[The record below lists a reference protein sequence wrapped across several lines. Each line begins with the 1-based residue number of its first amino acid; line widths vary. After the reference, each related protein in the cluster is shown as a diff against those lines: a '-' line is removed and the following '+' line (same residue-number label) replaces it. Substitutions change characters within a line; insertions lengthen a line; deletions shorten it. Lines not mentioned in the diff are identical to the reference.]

1 MATARKLPSGQYRV
15 RAYVGKDKDG
25 KDIRKSFTA
34 PSKKQAEYM
43 AAQYVLNH
51 KQTDSKGMTFGE
63 ALDKYIAGRE
73 SVLSPS
79 TIREYKRMRK
89 NNFPDLVDLSLDD
102 IDQDT
107 IQAFVNKRCENGD
120 EPKYVRNMHGLISSV
135 FNQYKPDLRL
145 RTSLPAKKMPDLY
158 LPSDE
163 EVVKTIEYIRSV
175 GDHELLLAIL
185 LAAYGP
191 MRRSEVCA
199 ITHDDIN
206 GNIIHV
212 HRAKVDAGEG
222 KWIVKDTPKTVAGN
236 RYIPYPDFIMKE
248 IPAGKGYIVSI
259 LPDNITARFA
269 KALKRAGI
277 HHYRYHDLRHYSASV
292 QHALGIPDAYIMQR
306 GGWESD
312 ETLKRIYRHAIDKE
326 AQKAN
331 DKINDYFAG
340 LQKTGHETGHE

>member
-1 MATARKLPSGQYRV
+1 MATAKKLPSGQYRV
-15 RAYVGKDKDG
+15 RAYVGKDQNG

-34 PSKKQAEYM
+34 PSKKQAEYL
-43 AAQYVLNH
+43 ATQYVLNY
-51 KQTDSKGMTFGE
+51 KPADGESMSFGA
-63 ALDKYIAGRE
+63 ALDRYIAGRE

-79 TIREYKRMRK
+79 TIREYKRMRN
-89 NNFPDLVDLSLDD
+89 NNFSDLVDLSLAN

-107 IQAFVNKRCENGD
+107 IQAFVNKRCELGD
-120 EPKYVRNMHGLISSV
+120 QPKYVRNMHGLISAV
-135 FNQYKPDLRL
+135 LNQYRPDLRL
-145 RTSLPAKKMPDLY
+145 RTSLPAKKKPDLY

-163 EVVKTIEYIRSV
+163 EVIKTIEYIRSV

-206 GNIIHV
+206 GNVIHV
-212 HRAKVDAGEG
+212 HRAKVDAGD
-222 KWIVKDTPKTVAGN
+222 KWVIKDTPKTVAGN
-236 RYIPYPDFIMKE
+236 RFIPYPDFIIKE
-248 IPAGKGYIVSI
+248 IPPGDGFIVSI

-312 ETLKRIYRHAIDKE
+312 ATLKQIYRHAMDKE
-326 AQKAN
+326 AQEAN
-331 DKINDYFAG
+331 DKINNYFAG
-340 LQKTGHETGHE
+340 LQKTGHEIGHE